1 MPLFRSGKSSSSNT
15 NKGSKPGQPL
25 LPTPSTESPDDAST
39 SYLPE
44 EAASSTTSIPIAPV
58 GPLTDAAVDGAAP
71 LSSSDYASKSREIM
85 ALYRA
90 LLELHADTVFDIP
103 RVVVI
108 GSQSSGKSSLV
119 EAVTG
124 HLRSVHPTYSNLC
137 RCPMICTMSSNATSW
152 SCTISLLR
160 ETGQDGR
167 RLANPEVEPFGVV
180 QDPSAVELQIRRAQA
195 AILGPHR
202 PASDFYAM
210 SREELLELADDAS
223 MLQFSR
229 NVVQV
234 EVKDPKA
241 TDLTFV
247 DLPGLIQ
254 NAKDAK
260 MIGLVRELTEIY
272 IRKPNTLIVM
282 TMPMGG
288 QFFTIQSVITK
299 PDALSQGDTG
309 ARETWK
315 AILEGRKDEHVMR
328 HGYYCVRLPD
338 EEERKRKISRLEAEE
353 LASTFFD
360 TNAPWNTMETRNR
373 FGIPNFVKNISEL
386 LIELIELKKGAGICI
401 QHLKA
406 LPPVL
411 DLKDPST
418 EVMLRISAFCKDIKD
433 TVFGRNH
440 EEFVQLN
447 KQRYSKFKTDIRMT
461 TPDFRP
467 VEDIES
473 SRHTAV
479 ESHCSQGVW
488 PRCVTLLKGR
498 SKTWEHPGFI
508 PFEAV
513 KSLSSFLSKLLS
525 DHFGQ
530 FQELERYMR
539 DLTFK
544 EREIHREETRKVL
557 EKLLHRETDP
567 LWLAIYGQY
576 PSPHTSRLSPDPWF
590 SPRYPVGHQFPR
602 GCFAYPKRRFAQAI
616 DKTLFA
622 AISKDTENGK
632 VTLCH
637 LLREDPV
644 FERQREELKER
655 KERLLRIKEK
665 LDSFQ
670 QSTSFMLGL
679 PAHQD
684 EQIPE
689 THDQGVWQEH
699 EASEAESFRDSMGT
713 LPSAAPEG
721 LWVRHPF
728 FWYLTQIQFAV

>member
-1 MPLFRSGKSSSSNT
+1 MPLFRPGKNSSSNN
-15 NKGSKPGQPL
+15 NKGSKPGQPS
-25 LPTPSTESPDDAST
+25 LPLTPSTESPDDTST

-44 EAASSTTSIPIAPV
+44 EVTSSTTSIPIAPV
-58 GPLTDAAVDGAAP
+58 GPLPDIDVDGAAP

-124 HLRSVHPTYSNLC
+124 VWILVPARGKSKQHLRSVHPTYSNLC

-160 ETGQDGR
+160 EIGRDGK

-210 SREELLELADDAS
+210 SREELLELADDAY

-260 MIGLVRELTEIY
+260 LIGLVRELTEIY
-272 IRKPNTLIVM
+272 IKKPNTLIVI
-282 TMPMGG
+282 TMPMGVD
-288 QFFTIQSVITK
+288 IQNIEAVTLAK
-299 PDALSQGDTG
+299 NPRPDALSQGDTG

-386 LIELIELKKGAGICI
+386 LIELIERKSWPYI

-440 EEFVQLN
+440 EEF
-447 KQRYSKFKTDIRMT
+447 FKTDIRMT

-479 ESHCSQGVW
+479 ESHCQ
-488 PRCVTLLKGR
+488 PRGLAEVRNIIEG

-513 KSLSSFLSKLLS
+513 KKLVLHKLLS

-539 DLTFK
+539 SRFDIQRT
-544 EREIHREETRKVL
+544 RIHREETRKVL

-567 LWLAIYGQY
+567 L
-576 PSPHTSRLSPDPWF
+576 
-590 SPRYPVGHQFPR
+590 
-602 GCFAYPKRRFAQAI
+602 
-616 DKTLFA
+616 
-622 AISKDTENGK
+622 
-632 VTLCH
+632 
-637 LLREDPV
+637 
-644 FERQREELKER
+644 
-655 KERLLRIKEK
+655 
-665 LDSFQ
+665 
-670 QSTSFMLGL
+670 
-679 PAHQD
+679 
-684 EQIPE
+684 
-689 THDQGVWQEH
+689 
-699 EASEAESFRDSMGT
+699 
-713 LPSAAPEG
+713 
-721 LWVRHPF
+721 
-728 FWYLTQIQFAV
+728 